1 MVIIMDDDKES
12 AEHIKMLLCMECGFR
27 EAAVNIFNKPVPKLL
42 EVIKNDKNRTIN
54 TVILDVSLK
63 ADYDGIVVAEKIVNI
78 REDMHIIFV
87 TSYGKFY
94 IQQAL
99 LFSYKVIP
107 VAYLLKPVNKYF
119 LKRAVEKIR
128 YIERSHS
135 SIWIK
140 TQRSTIGVKAN
151 DIIYIGID
159 GHCTAFYTKDD
170 VYKSYISIEEI
181 AGTLPS
187 IFLRCH
193 KSFIINSEYISEYN
207 TSTEVN
213 LKNGMVIP
221 ISRTYRSFVKK
232 YIEQLPIK

>member
-1 MVIIMDDDKES
+1 
-12 AEHIKMLLCMECGFR
+12 MLLWLECGFR

-128 YIERSHS
+128 YIERSHTF
-135 SIWIK
+135 IWIK

-159 GHCTAFYTKDD
+159 GHCTMFYTKDD

-213 LKNGMVIP
+213 LKNGTVIP